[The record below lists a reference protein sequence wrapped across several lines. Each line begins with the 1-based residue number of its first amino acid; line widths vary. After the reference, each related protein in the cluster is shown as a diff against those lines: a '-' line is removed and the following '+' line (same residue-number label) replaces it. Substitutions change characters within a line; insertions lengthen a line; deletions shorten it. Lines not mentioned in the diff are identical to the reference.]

1 MFKIKESTIH
11 CSRGDSGAFTLKIPI
26 MDANNNVKYKDI
38 NNGVYW
44 YNTKKDELYDSNYN
58 LSETSKDSLSMVYYK
73 FQIGDTIKLS
83 IYERNGYDKEPLMTK
98 IISVTEEVESVYVEL
113 TEEDTTF
120 GKINNKPVTFWYDIT
135 LNDYLTV
142 VCYDEDGAKEFI
154 MYPAKGDDE

>member
-1 MFKIKESTIH
+1 MFKIKNSTIH
-11 CSRGDSGAFTLKIPI
+11 CSRGDSGAFTLKIPM
-26 MDANNNVKYKDI
+26 MDADDNIKYKDTA
-38 NNGVYW
+38 NNIYW
-44 YNTKKDELYDSNYN
+44 YNTKKDELYDSDYN
-58 LSETSKDSLSMVYYK
+58 LSEKSKDNLSIVYYK
-73 FQIGDTIKLS
+73 FQAEDIIKLS
-83 IYERNGYDKEPLMTK
+83 IYEKNGYDKEALMTK
-98 IISVTEEVESVYVEL
+98 TINVTEEAESVYIEL

>member
-1 MFKIKESTIH
+1 MS
-11 CSRGDSGAFTLKIPI
+11 
-26 MDANNNVKYKDI
+26 KD
-38 NNGVYW
+38 
-44 YNTKKDELYDSNYN
+44 N
-58 LSETSKDSLSMVYYK
+58 LSIVYYK
-73 FQIGDTIKLS
+73 FQAEDIIKLS
-83 IYERNGYDKEPLMTK
+83 IYEKNGYDKEALMTK
-98 IISVTEEVESVYVEL
+98 TINVTEEAESVYIEL